1 MNSSTTSSDPHRRYV
16 LGLMAL
22 VAGLLAGSWGLGIY
36 LQPVQGDLTRI
47 GAYPE
52 RQFGWNQPQPAYAS
66 PLGTLADYRQP
77 VDLLVLGD
85 SYSAGG
91 WQYHLT
97 GGGARSQLSLHFEQV
112 TLEQILAHPRYQAD
126 PPQVLIYQ
134 VVERSLPVRLLS
146 QPCDP
151 VGARV
156 PRPPHRWTL
165 AAGADGPPLASQAR
179 SQDWRQVRLA
189 TAPSYLLQTGL
200 RSLGLEMTDA
210 VRLPLRQPAPF
221 SSSIRDQILVF
232 RGDLDKARLWEPMDL
247 DEMACRIESLRTRVE
262 ANGRTRLVFMLAPDK
277 LTAYAGWLG
286 DPALARISRL
296 AELAER
302 LPGLIPRLDLALIQ
316 AIRAGQLDVYLPND
330 THWGS
335 AGFRIVAQVLGEFL
349 ARPAGD

>member
-16 LGLMAL
+16 LVDG
-22 VAGLLAGSWGLGIY
+22 AGGGPVGGVLGLGIY

-151 VGARV
+151 VGAEGA
-156 PRPPHRWTL
+156 PAPSSSGPWRPARMGRRWPDRPVART
-165 AAGADGPPLASQAR
+165 GGKCGWPPPPAICS
-179 SQDWRQVRLA
+179 SQDCGAWA
-189 TAPSYLLQTGL
+189 W
-200 RSLGLEMTDA
+200 
-210 VRLPLRQPAPF
+210 
-221 SSSIRDQILVF
+221 
-232 RGDLDKARLWEPMDL
+232 K
-247 DEMACRIESLRTRVE
+247 
-262 ANGRTRLVFMLAPDK
+262 
-277 LTAYAGWLG
+277 
-286 DPALARISRL
+286 
-296 AELAER
+296 
-302 LPGLIPRLDLALIQ
+302 
-316 AIRAGQLDVYLPND
+316 
-330 THWGS
+330 
-335 AGFRIVAQVLGEFL
+335 
-349 ARPAGD
+349 